1 MAASSAEA
9 SPQTRCPKVSHYG
22 IVWPS
27 AVRQAISIRIAVRLM
42 EFNFMLVRLGNGYTV
57 RTVEYTD
64 ERQKNDTEWRKVKV
78 ESSHWTAFS

>member
-1 MAASSAEA
+1 
-9 SPQTRCPKVSHYG
+9 
-22 IVWPS
+22 
-27 AVRQAISIRIAVRLM
+27 M